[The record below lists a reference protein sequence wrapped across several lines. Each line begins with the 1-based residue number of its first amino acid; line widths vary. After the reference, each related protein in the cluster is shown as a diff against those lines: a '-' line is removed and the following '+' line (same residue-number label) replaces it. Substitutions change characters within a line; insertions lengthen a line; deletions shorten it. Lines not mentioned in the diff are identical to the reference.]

1 MFRSLL
7 LAACLALVPEAVAQ
21 SGPLTL
27 GPEADVE
34 AILVQSRA
42 LSAAYVRGDI
52 DALVAVYAE
61 DGIAAPSGRDFVRGP
76 EALHALWALPP
87 GRVITHHAATPEEL
101 RVEGDLAYDWGYYEG
116 AVEQDGEPR
125 GTFDG
130 KYLIVW
136 QRDADG
142 VWRIAHDMWNS
153 LAPSPPEPSP
163 LEGAWVA
170 EAFGGEIHERWEAG
184 RGGSLVK
191 AEGAF
196 VLDGD
201 TTYSERVTI
210 DRLGGA
216 TYLVAHPSTG
226 GVLVWEQTSASEDG
240 MTFENTNVANPARIE
255 YRFTGDRTFTRTLTG
270 RENGESVV
278 NELRFVR
285 R

>member
-1 MFRSLL
+1 MRRPLL
-7 LAACLALVPEAVAQ
+7 LVALLASAPAAAAQ
-21 SGPLTL
+21 SAPLSV

-34 AILVQSRA
+34 AILAQSRA

-76 EALHALWALPP
+76 GALHELWALPP
-87 GRVITHHAATPEEL
+87 GRVITRHTATPEEL

-116 AVEQDGEPR
+116 AAEQDGEPR
-125 GTFDG
+125 GPFGG

-153 LAPSPPEPSP
+153 LAPRPPEPSP

-184 RGGSLVK
+184 RGGTLVK
-191 AEGAF
+191 AEGYF
-196 VLDGD
+196 VADGD

-210 DRLGGA
+210 GRLGEG

-226 GVLVWEQTSASEDG
+226 GVMVWEQAASTPTS
-240 MTFENTNVANPARIE
+240 MIFENENVPNPSRIV
-255 YRFTGDRTFTRTLTG
+255 YAFVADGTFTRTLHG
-270 RENGESVV
+270 PGGPVV
-278 NELRFVR
+278 LRFR
-285 R
+285 RP